1 MEAQVHY
8 AACFYRC
15 FFGHCPPNRTI
26 DPTLTFVREPC
37 RRTMAL
43 LAIFRVGWTE
53 HHNKPP
59 CTLDLDALDSVSTR
73 KCCRVNMNTVAATW
87 ISVCIVDYY
96 VAIAKYYSLTA
107 PAVWLQAPKL
117 PLVIW
122 ASWGRNVSIV
132 GQVLVIST
140 GFQKWRYRV
149 TKWPL

>member
-1 MEAQVHY
+1 MHY

-26 DPTLTFVREPC
+26 DPALTFVREPC

-96 VAIAKYYSLTA
+96 VAIANYYSLTA
-107 PAVWLQAPKL
+107 PAVWLQAPKTTFGYMGEL
-117 PLVIW
+117 GEERLHC
-122 ASWGRNVSIV
+122 G
-132 GQVLVIST
+132 T
-140 GFQKWRYRV
+140 GFGDRYRV
-149 TKWPL
+149 PKMTCVAAFCV

>member
-26 DPTLTFVREPC
+26 DPALTFVREPC

-96 VAIAKYYSLTA
+96 VAIADHS
-107 PAVWLQAPKL
+107 KL
-117 PLVIW
+117 LFTH
-122 ASWGRNVSIV
+122 
-132 GQVLVIST
+132 ST
-140 GFQKWRYRV
+140 GGVVTSTQSPFGYMCELGKERLHCVTGFGDRYRFQK
-149 TKWPL
+149 